1 MLEWPPNH
9 RRTPLPSTGLPSTG
23 NVRSVLTRHIVWAI
37 ILAAVII
44 SGAIVGN
51 GELDRRFRHSHPPV
65 SPAVHGNL
73 PAADK
78 SVAVLKF
85 QNLSGDAQDSLY
97 ADGLREDLIAQLAKI
112 SELKVIDLDPRQD
125 RQTSYFTS
133 SELGREIGV
142 EYLVRCTIQRAANR
156 VKLRAKLVRPKCD
169 QTVWTETYEFE
180 ASDPLSLD
188 PEIAKKISE
197 ELLKR
202 IGSDGSLAALS
213 PKKT

>member
-9 RRTPLPSTGLPSTG
+9 RRTPLPSTG

-51 GELDRRFRHSHPPV
+51 GELDRRFRHLHPPA
-65 SPAVHGNL
+65 SPPVHGNL

-142 EYLVRCTIQRAANR
+142 EYLVRCTIQRTAKR
-156 VKLRAKLVRPKCD
+156 VKLRAKLVKPKGD

-180 ASDPLSLD
+180 ASDSLSLD
-188 PEIAKKISE
+188 PEVAKKISE

-213 PKKT
+213 RKNA